1 MVGVLINVAAV
12 LAGGLLGLALGK
24 RVPQHLRDT
33 VMQGLGLCVLVIG
46 AQGALATQNVM
57 ILIVSAVL
65 GGLVGEAV
73 DIEKTVGR
81 PWRADGARL
90 DARQGRRAFHAGV
103 YDGEP
108 SCSVWGRCPLSARWK
123 PALRATTTR

>member
-46 AQGALATQNVM
+46 AQ
-57 ILIVSAVL
+57 
-65 GGLVGEAV
+65 
-73 DIEKTVGR
+73 
-81 PWRADGARL
+81 ARL
-90 DARQGRRAFHAGV
+90 QRR
-103 YDGEP
+103 
-108 SCSVWGRCPLSARWK
+108 
-123 PALRATTTR
+123 T